1 MSDEPESVR
10 EIFITRLIDAPA
22 HLVFDAHADPV
33 HVKRWFGPIGWP
45 LTKCEMDFRV
55 GGRFRF
61 QMTNDEGELGPPF
74 GGTYM
79 EILPN
84 QRIRYDNRFEEPGSP
99 VMVTTISFAEDA
111 EGRTLLTHHTVF
123 ESKAMRDEYLDVG
136 FEEGTNSGLDQLE
149 GVVAEL
155 AAEMGGG

>member
-22 HLVFDAHADPV
+22 HLVFAAHADPA
-33 HVKRWFGPIGWP
+33 HVKRWFGPVGWP
-45 LTKCEMDFRV
+45 LTKCEMDFRA

-61 QMTNDEGELGPPF
+61 QMTSDEGELGPPF
-74 GGTYM
+74 GGTYL
-79 EILPN
+79 EIVPN
-84 QRIRYDNRFEEPGSP
+84 ARIRYDNRFEAPGSP
-99 VMVTTISFAEDA
+99 VMVTTISLAEDA

-123 ESKAMRDEYLDVG
+123 QNKAMRDDYLGQG

-149 GVVAEL
+149 GVVGGL
-155 AAEMGGG
+155 VGEMGGG

>member
-1 MSDEPESVR
+1 MSDEPQSVR

-22 HLVFDAHADPV
+22 HLVFAAHADPV
-33 HVKRWFGPIGWP
+33 HVKRWFGPVGWP

-61 QMTNDEGELGPPF
+61 QMTSDEGEPGPPF
-74 GGTYM
+74 GGTYL
-79 EILPN
+79 EIVPHR
-84 QRIRYDNRFEEPGSP
+84 RIRYDNSFEEPGSP
-99 VMVTTISFAEDA
+99 VMVTTISFDEDA

-123 ESKAMRDEYLDVG
+123 ESKAMRDDYLGQG

-149 GVVAEL
+149 EVVAEL
-155 AAEMGGG
+155 VAEMGGG

>member
-22 HLVFDAHADPV
+22 HLVFAAHADPL
-33 HVKRWFGPIGWP
+33 HVKRWFGPVGWP

-61 QMTNDEGELGPPF
+61 QMTSEEGEPGPPF
-74 GGTYM
+74 GGTYL

-84 QRIRYDNRFEEPGSP
+84 QRIRYDNCFEAPGSP
-99 VMVTTISFAEDA
+99 VMVTTIRFDEDA

-123 ESKAMRDEYLDVG
+123 ESKAMRDEYLGVG

-149 GVVAEL
+149 AVVTEL
-155 AAEMGGG
+155 ASEMGGG

>member
-10 EIFITRLIDAPA
+10 EIVITRLIDAPA
-22 HLVFDAHADPV
+22 PLVFAAHADPV
-33 HVKRWFGPIGWP
+33 HVKRWFGPVGWP

-55 GGRFRF
+55 GGQFRF
-61 QMTNDEGELGPPF
+61 QMISSEGELGPPF
-74 GGTYM
+74 GGTYL
-79 EILPN
+79 EIVPHV
-84 QRIRYDNRFEEPGSP
+84 RIRYDNGFEAPGSP

-111 EGRTLLTHHTVF
+111 EGRTLLTHHTLF
-123 ESKAMRDEYLDVG
+123 ESKAMRDEYLGVG

-155 AAEMGGG
+155 VAEVGGG